1 MLILN
6 SRWTSKKHIFRKFSK
21 FSPFYKGIQI
31 QVMTEIISENAVRWA
46 TRALVMQLSKD
57 SSCPQGF
64 KKHM

>member
-31 QVMTEIISENAVRWA
+31 QVMKMQSAGQPELLLCNYPKIRVAHK
-46 TRALVMQLSKD
+46 ALKNT
-57 SSCPQGF
+57 CN
-64 KKHM
+64 